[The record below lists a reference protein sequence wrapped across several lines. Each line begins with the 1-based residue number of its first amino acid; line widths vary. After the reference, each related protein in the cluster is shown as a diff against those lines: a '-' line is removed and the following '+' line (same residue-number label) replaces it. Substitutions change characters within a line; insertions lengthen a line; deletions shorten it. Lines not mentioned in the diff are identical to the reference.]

1 MGTIRLLTAD
11 RIGGLIW
18 FVFGAAVVYGSWTMD
33 RLASQNIPAVTAPG
47 LVPGLLGAG
56 IIAFAL
62 VLLLRA
68 GPALSTSPISPPEA
82 PEAGDAMRLPEPAF
96 HWKRVVLSLFLC
108 LTYGA
113 VLLGRGVHYGV
124 LTAAFLFLHILL
136 LDETEEVPARLTLR
150 RFVTAAILAPVVATI
165 VTLVFQHV
173 FLVRLP

>member
-1 MGTIRLLTAD
+1 MGTIRLLSAD

-18 FVFGAAVVYGSWTMD
+18 FVFGAAIIYGSWTMD
-33 RLASQNIPAVTAPG
+33 RLESQNIPPVTAPG

-62 VLLLRA
+62 VLLLRSGAASATAAPSFA
-68 GPALSTSPISPPEA
+68 GPAIDDAA
-82 PEAGDAMRLPEPAF
+82 PVQEQTF
-96 HWKRVVLSLFLC
+96 HWQRGLLTLVLC

-113 VLLGRGVHYGV
+113 VLLGRGVHYGI

-136 LDETEEVPARLTLR
+136 VDETERVPARLTLR
-150 RFVTAAILAPVVATI
+150 RLVVAAITAPTVATI

>member
-1 MGTIRLLTAD
+1 
-11 RIGGLIW
+11 
-18 FVFGAAVVYGSWTMD
+18 
-33 RLASQNIPAVTAPG
+33 VTAPG

-62 VLLLRA
+62 VLLLR
-68 GPALSTSPISPPEA
+68 
-82 PEAGDAMRLPEPAF
+82 REPAATTARPPFADAAIDGAMPVQEQTF
-96 HWKRVVLSLFLC
+96 HWQRGLLTLVLC

-113 VLLGRGVHYGV
+113 VLLGRGVHYGI

-136 LDETEEVPARLTLR
+136 VDETERVPARLTLR
-150 RFVTAAILAPVVATI
+150 RLVVAAIMAPTVATI

>member
-1 MGTIRLLTAD
+1 MGTAGVLSAD
-11 RIGGLIW
+11 RVGGLIW

-33 RLASQNIPAVTAPG
+33 RLESQNIPPVTAPG

-62 VLLLRA
+62 VLLLRSHA
-68 GPALSTSPISPPEA
+68 ATAVAAPSADVAADGAMPAQEQT
-82 PEAGDAMRLPEPAF
+82 F
-96 HWKRVVLSLFLC
+96 HWQRGLLTLVLC

-113 VLLGRGVHYGV
+113 VLLGRGVHYGI

-136 LDETEEVPARLTLR
+136 VDETERVPARLTLR
-150 RFVTAAILAPVVATI
+150 RLLTAAIMAPTVATV